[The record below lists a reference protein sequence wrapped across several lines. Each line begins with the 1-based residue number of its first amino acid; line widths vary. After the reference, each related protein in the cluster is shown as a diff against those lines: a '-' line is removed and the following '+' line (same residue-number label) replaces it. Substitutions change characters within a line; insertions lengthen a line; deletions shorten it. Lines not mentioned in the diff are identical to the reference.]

1 MRAMCAFVLSRW
13 RVVVSLAVGVV
24 AFARV
29 DAVAPARGKRRRG
42 FRRRSRARA
51 SRFRGG
57 RARLQRMGSSTIA
70 RGVEEDETS
79 REEEA
84 RERRGKSRDGTRR
97 RRRASEAFALGVVY
111 APYEDGSEQTF
122 AGKPLCVVHGKPA
135 VARVVETMK
144 MSERADRVVV
154 ATDDYRVVEAAKEY
168 GAETVLVSTEVKRT
182 LSAYAREAANMTG
195 GGWDLVC
202 VVDVEECMLDVDSV
216 DACVLAMEIEDED
229 GCAAATCAAATD
241 PARIELETRPKC
253 VEDAHGYAMY
263 LSRATIPAIGVKER
277 ETMPGE
283 LDLTPTKW
291 QDKDREIRLSRPHTH
306 VLGAVCYDAAY
317 LRFFVDDKAEPTPL
331 QRMENID
338 ALRILETG
346 YGLRVCHVNY
356 PAPAL
361 KTPADVPELERLLQ
375 RRLLESESFS
385 KKSPGRF
392 SPVRTRLFGDAAV
405 ADDGKKSADG
415 KKKKRDVASVAAAD
429 AIKEDSA
436 AEGSPA
442 TADVVDITTD

>member
-1 MRAMCAFVLSRW
+1 MGDTALTFSSTNLFTNELFPAFGLPTIATFNPF
-13 RVVVSLAVGVV
+13 LPLPL
-24 AFARV
+24 FIFRV
-29 DAVAPARGKRRRG
+29 DV
-42 FRRRSRARA
+42 
-51 SRFRGG
+51 
-57 RARLQRMGSSTIA
+57 
-70 RGVEEDETS
+70 D
-79 REEEA
+79 
-84 RERRGKSRDGTRR
+84 
-97 RRRASEAFALGVVY
+97 
-111 APYEDGSEQTF
+111 
-122 AGKPLCVVHGKPA
+122 
-135 VARVVETMK
+135 
-144 MSERADRVVV
+144 
-154 ATDDYRVVEAAKEY
+154 RVVEAAKEY

-283 LDLTPTKW
+283 LNLTPTKW

-392 SPVRTRLFGDAAV
+392 SPVRTRLFGVAAV
-405 ADDGKKSADG
+405 VDG
-415 KKKKRDVASVAAAD
+415 KKKTRDVASIAD
-429 AIKEDSA
+429 DDATKEDSA
-436 AEGSPA
+436 AEGSPP